1 MDEPVLQQALEL
13 SRQRKAFALATVF
26 AMEGSGSA
34 RPGAKI
40 LIDDSG
46 QVVSGWIGGGCAE
59 STVREEALL
68 SLKDGEVRTIT
79 LDLTDEFGALGMP
92 CGGKM
97 HVYIEP
103 MLPKPDLVIAG
114 HGRIVEV
121 LAELGHLLGFS
132 VTVADPAADPERL
145 AAETTV
151 VQGWLSTVNLPPG
164 AYVVV
169 ATHHK
174 ADHLALKQALDQQ
187 ASYVALIA
195 SRTRA
200 QLVLEYVAAAG
211 VSPADLQRIRTPAGL
226 DLGAETPEEIA
237 LSIMSEII
245 ALRRGGN
252 GKPMTVAASAVGI
265 PSGQDLA
272 ACESKA

>member
-59 STVREEALL
+59 STVRGEALL

-103 MLPKPDLVIAG
+103 MLPKPDLIVAG
-114 HGRIVEV
+114 HGRIVET
-121 LAELGHLLGFS
+121 LAQLGHLLGFA
-132 VTVADPAADPERL
+132 VTVADPAVDAERL
-145 AAETTV
+145 TAETTV
-151 VQGWLSTVNLPPG
+151 VRGWLSEVELKPG

-174 ADHLALKQALDQQ
+174 ADHLALKQALDQH
-187 ASYVALIA
+187 ATYVALIA

-211 VSPADLQRIRTPAGL
+211 VSAADLQRIRTPAGL

-237 LSIMSEII
+237 VSIMSEII

-252 GKPMTVAASAVGI
+252 GQPMTVAGSAVGT

-272 ACESKA
+272 ACEGKH